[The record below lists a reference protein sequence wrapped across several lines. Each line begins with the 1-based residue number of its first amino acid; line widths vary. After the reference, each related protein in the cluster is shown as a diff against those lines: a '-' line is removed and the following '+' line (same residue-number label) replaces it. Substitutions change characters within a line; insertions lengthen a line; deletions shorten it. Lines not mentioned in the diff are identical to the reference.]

1 MAIKENRP
9 FVHRNRRMSVSVP
22 SNVLTFNLFDLQTLS
37 AGEDTFA

>member
-9 FVHRNRRMSVSVP
+9 FVHRNRMSVSVP

-37 AGEDTFA
+37 TGDDTFA